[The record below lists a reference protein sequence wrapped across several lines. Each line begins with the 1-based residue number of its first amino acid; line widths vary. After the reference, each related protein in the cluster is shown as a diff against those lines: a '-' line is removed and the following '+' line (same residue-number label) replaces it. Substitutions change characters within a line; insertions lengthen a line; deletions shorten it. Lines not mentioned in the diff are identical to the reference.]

1 MFVVTAKVSWPQ
13 APSGTQRLKIHGRLE
28 SHTSAPPPKAHG
40 SWLSTA
46 SSKGSNRLD
55 AALLLTCRPESAPA
69 VWGLTLERGKLRDDL
84 PQGWVAKRHRR
95 KDTHI
100 SKLGYYVLAL
110 VVPVEA
116 VPGAKVFGSRYR
128 LLIVGG
134 VGAGI
139 YV

>member
-1 MFVVTAKVSWPQ
+1 MFVVTAKVSSPQ
-13 APSGTQRLKIHGRLE
+13 APSGTQRLEIHGGLE
-28 SHTSAPPPKAHG
+28 SHVGAPPKAGG
-40 SWLSTA
+40 SWLSTR

-55 AALLLTCRPESAPA
+55 TALLLTCRPESAPA

-128 LLIVGG
+128 LLIVGR